1 MQGLAD
7 HTVDRILCDPD
18 VVAAVKRLKEEY
30 GSVSLEFIF
39 KFGLDGSKGRD
50 SFTSGWN
57 SQMLSP
63 SLGPIFFCSV
73 PKRFWSGL
81 KLFGHEYKIKNPY
94 YIRSHLF
101 III

>member
-50 SFTSGWN
+50 SFRSGWN

-63 SLGPIFFCSV
+63 SLGPFFLYCSKKV
-73 PKRFWSGL
+73 LVWIKTFWT
-81 KLFGHEYKIKNPY
+81 
-94 YIRSHLF
+94 
-101 III
+101 

>member
-50 SFTSGWN
+50 SFISG
-57 SQMLSP
+57 
-63 SLGPIFFCSV
+63 
-73 PKRFWSGL
+73 
-81 KLFGHEYKIKNPY
+81 
-94 YIRSHLF
+94 
-101 III
+101 

>member
-50 SFTSGWN
+50 SFRSGWN
-57 SQMLSP
+57 SQIPGP
-63 SLGPIFFCSV
+63 SLGLNLFWTV
-73 PKRFWSGL
+73 PKRFGL
-81 KLFGHEYKIKNPY
+81 D
-94 YIRSHLF
+94 
-101 III
+101 